1 MWASCLRR
9 GYSSTCGPVPF
20 LPYRRFPSPLSRHLS
35 DLNAH
40 RFYATSPPT
49 TGPRTAARENH
60 AASIDVQH
68 AEFVSEAKAKAPFQ
82 ISDRDK
88 QGNSQGNVPEEEGLA
103 GTPTP
108 DVKGRLNAGT
118 DSPPPNAGTDS
129 PPLKAP
135 NGGTHPEALIGKLS
149 PTSSHLFKLIVPLP
163 PSLHAVLDNA
173 SSTST
178 STPPIKVIDTAFLL
192 HPSQPLSHVSR
203 LILGS
208 LPAGERDADVEF
220 RAVSGREHAAYPS
233 TKSEG
238 AEEADDAEGGPLLY
252 ERNPEGDDMQEVR
265 WSTST
270 DLGDF
275 IKQATL
281 AKHFRIVLKPSW
293 EAGKGQSNSQVQRH
307 ATSTGAVKADSENRG
322 SPSEKVAT
330 AAETPEL
337 SLKIM
342 IPSFDSRT
350 RFLRKRLLYL
360 TREIAQLTQKKK
372 EYVDSSAR
380 HHSGKFL
387 TFTLLPACSL
397 DKAAH
402 RGARRIAVGGLMG
415 LVGYWGVVFKL
426 SKCYW

>member
-1 MWASCLRR
+1 MWASRLRS
-9 GYSSTCGPVPF
+9 GYSSRCGPFPSS
-20 LPYRRFPSPLSRHLS
+20 PYRRIPSPVARHLS
-35 DLNAH
+35 DLSAH
-40 RFYATSPPT
+40 RFYATSPPAP
-49 TGPRTAARENH
+49 GPRTAASENH

-88 QGNSQGNVPEEEGLA
+88 QGNSQGNVPEEEGSA
-103 GTPTP
+103 GTQTP

-118 DSPPPNAGTDS
+118 DSPPSNTTD
-129 PPLKAP
+129 
-135 NGGTHPEALIGKLS
+135 GGTHPEALIGKLS

-173 SSTST
+173 SSNTT

-238 AEEADDAEGGPLLY
+238 SEEADDAEGGPLLY

-293 EAGKGQSNSQVQRH
+293 DAGKGQSTSQAQQLV
-307 ATSTGAVKADSENRG
+307 TPTDAVEADS
-322 SPSEKVAT
+322 
-330 AAETPEL
+330 AETPEL

-360 TREIAQLTQKKK
+360 TREIAQLTQQKK
-372 EYVDSSAR
+372 EYVDRNA
-380 HHSGKFL
+380 L
-387 TFTLLPACSL
+387 
-397 DKAAH
+397 AH
-402 RGARRIAVGGLMG
+402 RRGWFLIILPPFCASAVWTRQRIEALAGLL
-415 LVGYWGVVFKL
+415 LVV
-426 SKCYW
+426 